1 MDILVLNAGS
11 SSLKFQVVN
20 TDTEE
25 SLIEGQAE
33 GIGLTTAQFSFKENG
48 QKTKENKSIET
59 HNQAVELVVELIKEK
74 IGLENI
80 SAIGHRVVHGGEFY
94 SDSAL
99 VDENVI
105 ENIKK
110 LFSLAPL
117 HNPPNL
123 AGILACQKIMPNLPQ
138 VAVFDTAF
146 HQTISKEN
154 FLYPIPYE
162 HYENYRVRKYGFHGT
177 SHRYVMGKA
186 MELVGSDSKIITCH
200 LGNGSSLCAIE
211 NGKSVNTTMGFT
223 PLQGVIMGTRS
234 GDIDASIVEFLEDKE
249 NMAVSEIIKMLN
261 KESGLKGICGD
272 SDMRTIHEEREKG
285 SEKHELAFQMLVHRL
300 KLFVGSYF
308 AELNGCDALI
318 FTGGIGEKDE
328 FVREGVC
335 KGLEN
340 LGIRIDYPKNLDT
353 FAKFAE
359 LSLPDSKVKVYVIPT
374 NEELMIAKDT
384 AKIISSL

>member
-1 MDILVLNAGS
+1 MNVLVLNAGS
-11 SSLKFQVVN
+11 SSLKFQVI
-20 TDTEE
+20 DTTSEE
-25 SLIEGQAE
+25 SKIEGQAE

-48 QKTKENKSIET
+48 QKTKEDKSIQDHDE
-59 HNQAVELVVELIKEK
+59 AVSIVVDLIKEK
-74 IGLENI
+74 IGLENL

-94 SDSAL
+94 SDS
-99 VDENVI
+99 VKIDDSVI

-123 AGILACQKIMPNLPQ
+123 SGILACQKIMPDKPQ

-146 HQTISKEN
+146 HQSISKEN

-177 SHRYVMGKA
+177 SHRYVAGKA
-186 MELVGSDSKIITCH
+186 AELVGENSKVITCH
-200 LGNGSSLCAIE
+200 LGNGSSLCAI
-211 NGKSVNTTMGFT
+211 NGGKSVNTTMGFT

-234 GDIDASIVEFLEDKE
+234 GDIDASIVEFLEEKE
-249 NMAVSEIIKMLN
+249 GMKVSEIITMLN
-261 KESGLKGICGD
+261 KQSGLKGICGD
-272 SDMRTIHEEREKG
+272 SDMRTIHEQRDAG

-300 KLFVGSYF
+300 KSYVGCYM
-308 AELNGCDALI
+308 AELNGADALI

-340 LGIRIDYPKNLDT
+340 LGIKIDYQKNLDT

-359 LSLPDSKVKVYVIPT
+359 LSLPESKVKVYVIPT

-384 AKIISSL
+384 ARILG